1 MSLSADQVCL
11 LNTLTY
17 ISKEGIF
24 SAAEGQSVESFAQ
37 TILNQ
42 PSLAASLEDE
52 FMSGEQIVAA
62 CKQIMQDPTLSKM
75 QIAHASRTTGGAD
88 RLIITSPP
96 DAPVKEAVVVMEG
109 TVGGVEWRDNFA
121 GGCRTDQADG
131 VSTKEQ
137 VDTLNW
143 FQNDPQVQDI
153 LDGCNKITVSGHSKG
168 GNRAKYLALFDDRI
182 DECIS
187 FDGQG
192 FSDEFVQ
199 KYATLIQQRQGR
211 IANYNHQA
219 DFVNILLNDIGEL
232 HYIKGQDNG
241 AAFLMNHSLFSLS
254 VSIPLLQNQTEQWPP
269 MRELDQ
275 IINGFLRTLND
286 REKKA
291 FLSLLGEVTA
301 DFVGGDEQLGLDDVL
316 DYAGR
321 LIFDS
326 GLVLLD
332 KFLRYA
338 YKYAGFELSELLTD
352 WCFAAFPE
360 LRNWID
366 AIRDSVKP
374 IAGVPDGSD
383 IRFALHLEGKDRIA
397 VDTALMSSLSAQ
409 IRAMSAELHSCAAEI
424 EKCAALC
431 EEFHIKPRMATGVFL
446 KTTGKGMGA
455 FSATPAQALRQLRA
469 GVLSLDAVV
478 TQTSENLKRAA
489 DRFEENEKRIIAGI
503 PTSPNEQPIL

>member
-1 MSLSADQVCL
+1 MSLSVDQVYL

-24 SAAEGQSVESFAQ
+24 SASEGKSVESFAK

-42 PSLAASLEDE
+42 RSLVDSLEDE

-62 CKQIMQDPTLSKM
+62 CEQIMQDPILSRM

-96 DAPVKEAVVVMEG
+96 DAPIKEAVVVMEG

-121 GGCRTDQADG
+121 GGCKTDQADG

-143 FQNDPQVQDI
+143 FQNDRQVQDI
-153 LDGCNKITVSGHSKG
+153 LDGCDKITVSGHSKG
-168 GNRAKYLALFDDRI
+168 GNRAKYLALFDDRV

-199 KYATLIQQRQGR
+199 KYAALIQQRQGKLT
-211 IANYNHQA
+211 NYNHQA
-219 DFVNILLNDIGEL
+219 DFVNILLNDIGKIHFL
-232 HYIKGQDNG
+232 QGQDNG
-241 AAFLMNHSLFSLS
+241 AAFFMNHSLFSLS
-254 VSIPLLQNQTEQWPP
+254 VSIPLLQNQTEQWLP
-269 MRELDQ
+269 MKELDQ
-275 IINGFLRTLND
+275 IINGYLRTLND

-291 FLSLLGEVTA
+291 FLSLLGELTA
-301 DFVGGDEQLGLDDVL
+301 DFIGGDEQLGFDDVL

-321 LIFDS
+321 LILDP
-326 GLVLLD
+326 GLIVLN

-338 YKYAGFELSELLTD
+338 NKYAGFELSELLTD
-352 WCFAAFPE
+352 WLFAAFPG

-366 AIRDSVKP
+366 AIRESVKP

-383 IRFALHLEGKDRIA
+383 IRYALHTNGKDRIIA
-397 VDTALMSSLSAQ
+397 DTALMASLSAQ

-424 EKCAALC
+424 ETCAALC
-431 EEFHIKPRMATGVFL
+431 EELHLRSRMSTSVFL
-446 KTTGKGMGA
+446 KTTANGMGS

-469 GVLSLDAVV
+469 GVLSLDSVV

-489 DRFEENEKRIIAGI
+489 DRFEENEKKIMADI
-503 PTSPNEQPIL
+503 PTNTNIQLIL